1 MMNLTKRGFARLIA
15 FPAAVIIALTAL
27 VFLSNA
33 EAEDA
38 KRTLE
43 LNYMRAKEEL
53 SRSLENIKITL
64 YKAQYSG
71 SHELL
76 NELAVRLN
84 NDAMAAKASIAQ
96 LPASELNLINTNKFL
111 SQVGNYSKALSV
123 KEEIT
128 AEDRENLKKLYDYAV
143 IISENVWSGSS
154 DFGSGGSPPPNVTDG
169 FKELEDSFS
178 DYPMLIYDGPFSDH
192 IMQKEPLML
201 KNTRIISLEQA
212 LEIAEKA
219 SGVSSL
225 ALITEEE
232 GLMPSYVFGR
242 GNTTVAVT
250 KQGGYVVYMLG
261 NRTINSERITASQ
274 ASSSAKKYLER
285 LGIPE
290 VIETYYETRDGLCII
305 NFAAVQG
312 DVTLYTD
319 LIKVGVAMD
328 TGEVLSMDARGW
340 LVNHTIRELDEPLL
354 TAEEARA
361 FLSPLLTVASAKLCL
376 IPSDGMREIFCY
388 EFKCSAEDGRQILV
402 YINADT
408 GKEEQILLLEISRS
422 GTLTV

>member
-1 MMNLTKRGFARLIA
+1 MIYLTKRGLARLVA
-15 FPAAVIIALTAL
+15 FSAALIIALTAL

-43 LNYMRAKEEL
+43 INYMRAKEDL
-53 SRSLENIKITL
+53 SRSIENIKVTL

-84 NDAMAAKASIAQ
+84 NDAMAAKACISQ
-96 LPASELNLINTNKFL
+96 LPAPDMNLVNTNKFL

-143 IISENVWSGSS
+143 SLSESLWNAN
-154 DFGSGGSPPPNVTDG
+154 SPPPNITDG

-201 KNTRIISLEQA
+201 KNARIISLEQA

-225 ALITEEE
+225 TLITEEE
-232 GLMPSYVFGR
+232 GRMPSYVFGR

-250 KQGGYVVYMLG
+250 KQGGYIVYMLG
-261 NRTINSERITASQ
+261 NRTVSGERITAAQ
-274 ASSSAKKYLER
+274 ATASAKKYLER
-285 LGIPE
+285 LGINE
-290 VIETYYETRDGLCII
+290 VTETYYETRDGLCII

-328 TGEVLSMDARGW
+328 TGEVISMDARGW
-340 LVNHTIRELDEPLL
+340 LVNHNPKGRELTEPLL

-376 IPSDGMREIFCY
+376 IPSDGMNERFCY

-408 GKEEQILLLEISRS
+408 GREEQILLLEISRN